1 MIEFRMFYE
10 NIFSKGYTELC
21 SREIF
26 NIDPVLK
33 TNPWTVKVKDINGEK
48 GIESFHEKE
57 LLQSILKMSLYSEP
71 GRHIRDKVKVVLDL
85 SNYGTKKN

>member
-10 NIFSKGYTELC
+10 NIFSKGYTEFC

-33 TNPWTVKVKDINGEK
+33 TNP
-48 GIESFHEKE
+48 
-57 LLQSILKMSLYSEP
+57 
-71 GRHIRDKVKVVLDL
+71 
-85 SNYGTKKN
+85 